1 MAKPRCRQCGESTWT
16 DEGRCRACQEFP
28 TLGWLAADWMEA
40 RCAIPDRD
48 QVGDPYLLTDEQL
61 RFTLHHY
68 RVNPLAEFDRERK
81 LWRNVFF
88 YERGSQLTRSQ
99 KWGKGPFS
107 GGLTCNEAAGPAV
120 FDGWDAYGQP
130 VGRPWPTPLIQITAL
145 SEDQTDNVW
154 TALLPMI
161 ELGDFEAD
169 IPDTGLLRIYLPGGG
184 RIEPVTSSARS
195 RLGQRVTFLVQDQTE
210 SWMQTN
216 GGRALADNQ
225 RRNIAGMGGRWLS
238 TCNAWDPTE
247 ESVAQYTAEEESK
260 EGGVYLDDIEPP
272 EGLSIRNKTE
282 RRRALKHVYGDSWWV
297 DLDRVDAEIRA
308 LMQRDPA
315 QAERFFLNRKQAA
328 EAKAFRPGRIDALG
342 KPAPVSPRTPIV
354 LGVDGA
360 RFRDAIAVI
369 ATVIETGHQ
378 FVVDII
384 ERPPNAPDDYEHDL
398 EQIDGAVSEAFERFK
413 VRRLY
418 CDPQRIGDLVD
429 RWVSRWGKKV
439 VEWHTHRPR
448 PICYA
453 VRAYTEAIE
462 AGDVSFDGHEVFIR
476 HLKNAVR
483 HKLNVLDDEDRQM
496 HTISK
501 DRPKSPNKI
510 DAAMAAV
517 LSWEARGDA
526 IAKDASGGGGFV
538 SF

>member
-1 MAKPRCRQCGESTWT
+1 MPWRGPEVP
-16 DEGRCRACQEFP
+16 GEFP
-28 TLGWLAADWMEA
+28 TLGYQVADWIEA

-48 QVGDPYLLTDEQL
+48 QVGDPFLLTDEQVKFL
-61 RFTLHHY
+61 LWHY
-68 RVNPLAEFDRERK
+68 RLNPDARK
-81 LWRNVFF
+81 DEEAGQKLGRAVWRDVWHFG
-88 YERGSQLTRSQ
+88 RGSQLVRPQ

-107 GGLTCNEAAGPAV
+107 GAVTCAEAAGPVV
-120 FDGWDAYGQP
+120 FDGWDAAGEP

-169 IPDTGLLRIYLPGGG
+169 IPETGLLRIYLPGGG

-210 SWMQTN
+210 SWVQTN

-247 ESVAQYTAEEESK
+247 ESVAQYTAEQEAK
-260 EGGVYLDDIEPP
+260 QGGVYLDDVEPA
-272 EGLSIRNKTE
+272 ESLSIRNKTE
-282 RRRALKHVYGDSWWV
+282 RRRALKQVYGDSWWV
-297 DLDRVDAEIRA
+297 DPDRIDAEIRA
-308 LMQRDPA
+308 LMQRDAA

-328 EAKAFRPGRIDALG
+328 EAKAWRPGKIDSLIERQQV
-342 KPAPVSPRTPIV
+342 PERTRIV

-369 ATVIETGHQ
+369 ATVIDTGYQ
-378 FVVDII
+378 FNVAII

-398 EQIDGAVSEAFERFK
+398 DEIDAAVEEAFKRYK
-413 VRRLY
+413 VRLLY
-418 CDPQRIGDLVD
+418 ADPQRIGDLID
-429 RWVSRWGKKV
+429 RWVSRWGNRVK
-439 VEWHTHRPR
+439 EWHTHRPR

-462 AGDVSFDGHEVFIR
+462 AGDVSFDGNEDFIR

-483 HKLNVLDDEDRQM
+483 HKLNVEDDEGRQM

-510 DAAMAAV
+510 DAAMAGV

-526 IAKDASGGGGFV
+526 IAKDRRGGGGFV